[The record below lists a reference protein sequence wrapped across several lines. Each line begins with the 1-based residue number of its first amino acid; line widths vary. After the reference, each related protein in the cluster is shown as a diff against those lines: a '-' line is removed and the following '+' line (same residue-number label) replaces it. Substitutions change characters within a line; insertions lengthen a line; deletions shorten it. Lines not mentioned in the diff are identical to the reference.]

1 METKF
6 KKQMDNL
13 KAGKL
18 LINTKLLEDRNF
30 MIDAVKITPHIL
42 LRPPKK
48 FMFDKELLTLSIMR
62 DASILDNFPKSSSFF
77 KDRDIILCYF
87 KHQKYGFSNLSFDHF
102 PLDKELFLELFLNNG
117 VQSKQNL
124 LYLMS
129 YEKDFPLKYEREI
142 LEIILKVDGKFLRFL
157 GDELKKDEELIFFA
171 LQSNV
176 ESYRFICNE
185 LKNDVDFNLK
195 MVEKIPTVFEFISE
209 KFKNNQT
216 IAREA
221 IKRDS
226 SMFKFV
232 SPELKNNKEIIIQAV
247 NKIEVHSYDDYDEYS
262 LFEIG
267 AFEDVDSI
275 ESKDLTLN
283 LLDTLRNEFKKD
295 QEVIWMSFKSFSL
308 IRNVPNYN
316 INYKF
321 E

>member
-1 METKF
+1 
-6 KKQMDNL
+6 
-13 KAGKL
+13 
-18 LINTKLLEDRNF
+18 
-30 MIDAVKITPHIL
+30 
-42 LRPPKK
+42 
-48 FMFDKELLTLSIMR
+48 MR
-62 DASILDNFPKSSSFF
+62 DASILDNYPKDSSFF

-87 KHQKYGFSNLSFDHF
+87 KHQIYGFSNLSFGNF
-102 PLDKELFLELFLNNG
+102 PMDKELFLELFLNNG
-117 VQSKQNL
+117 VQSKQIL
-124 LYLMS
+124 LQLMS
-129 YEKDFPLKYEREI
+129 YEKDFTLKNEREI
-142 LEIILKVDGKFLRFL
+142 FEIILKVNGRLLRFL
-157 GDELKKDEELIFFA
+157 GDELKKDEELILFT

-176 ESYRFICNE
+176 ESYPFICSE

-221 IKRDS
+221 IKGDS

-232 SPELKNNKEIIIQAV
+232 SPELKNNKEIIMQAV

-283 LLDTLRNEFKKD
+283 LLDTLSNEFKKD

-316 INYKF
+316 INFKF
-321 E
+321 

>member
-1 METKF
+1 
-6 KKQMDNL
+6 
-13 KAGKL
+13 
-18 LINTKLLEDRNF
+18 
-30 MIDAVKITPHIL
+30 
-42 LRPPKK
+42 
-48 FMFDKELLTLSIMR
+48 
-62 DASILDNFPKSSSFF
+62 
-77 KDRDIILCYF
+77 
-87 KHQKYGFSNLSFDHF
+87 
-102 PLDKELFLELFLNNG
+102 
-117 VQSKQNL
+117 
-124 LYLMS
+124 MS